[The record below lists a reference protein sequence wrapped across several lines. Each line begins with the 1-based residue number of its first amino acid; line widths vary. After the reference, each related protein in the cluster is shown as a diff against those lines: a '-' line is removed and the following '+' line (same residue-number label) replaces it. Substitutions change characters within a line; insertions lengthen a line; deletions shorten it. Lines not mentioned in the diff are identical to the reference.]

1 MRVNDTGVGVGT
13 DSPTRALSVFGDTAG
28 VISITSNSTD
38 GISSLS
44 FGDTADDNAGRVNY
58 LNVSDNMLFYTAT
71 AERMRIDASGNLLV
85 GRTSRL
91 TSQVKSIS
99 SDTVVSAHGSLTSH
113 QTNAAIM
120 QYTSDEMI
128 LRSYGATAGTGE
140 MVFKT
145 GGGGGS
151 TDSEAM
157 RIDSSGNLLVGKTS
171 DAINVAGVVNYN
183 AGIVRASRNGNS
195 GQFGRISTD
204 GDILTF
210 YKDTVTVGSIGVA
223 SSRLYI
229 GTDDTGLRF
238 TNDEI
243 TPFNP
248 NASADR
254 NGTVDLGGSSTRFKD
269 LYLSG
274 GAYLGGTAAANKLDY
289 YEEGTWTPTYTTSN
303 SNATVAYTTQRG
315 RYTKVGNLVFITWYI
330 GFGTITSAGTG
341 NVQIAGVPFQSE
353 SSNDSRGTDAFYGVN
368 WDSANYNHP
377 VSYLPSAA
385 ASAVQYLM
393 TRDNG
398 TWTTGTPG
406 TIAVSAGNVVSG
418 SMTFRV

>member
-1 MRVNDTGVGVGT
+1 
-13 DSPTRALSVFGDTAG
+13 
-28 VISITSNSTD
+28 
-38 GISSLS
+38 
-44 FGDTADDNAGRVNY
+44 
-58 LNVSDNMLFYTAT
+58 
-71 AERMRIDASGNLLV
+71 
-85 GRTSRL
+85 
-91 TSQVKSIS
+91 
-99 SDTVVSAHGSLTSH
+99 
-113 QTNAAIM
+113 M